1 VKPGTLRLTALLR
14 LTVIDAAG
22 AHMGVLDV
30 RSSQPLPPGA
40 PTILG
45 LLCSP
50 NPVVASL
57 GLKRRDAAPTPSR
70 RHTLTHGRFVPW
82 NEIASIDNAAVRLRC
97 SFSDLPTIVDAADGG
112 PPTPT
117 KPASL

>member
-1 VKPGTLRLTALLR
+1 VKPGTLRFSTLLR
-14 LTVIDAAG
+14 LPVVDADG
-22 AHMGVLDV
+22 ARMGILDV

-50 NPVVASL
+50 DPVVASL
-57 GLKRRDAAPTPSR
+57 GLKRRDAAPTPRR
-70 RHTLTHGRFVPW
+70 RHTLTRGRFVPW
-82 NEIASIDNAAVRLRC
+82 PQIASIDDDAVRLRC
-97 SFSDLPTIVDAADGG
+97 RFAELPTIADAPDTG

-117 KPASL
+117 DPANT